1 MTEQNSIK
9 IDYSG
14 NSHSAKQKQEEK
26 TTDNE
31 ERVKREP
38 IIEGVVVKQKKP
50 LSRKFAE
57 AFTGDDAQSVGN
69 YVFMDVIIPAAK
81 NMFVDAV
88 TQGIER
94 MIFGEAPSRRSSSRS
109 YGSGRSNDRQYTPYN
124 KMSEPE
130 PRGRSNWSDRGRA
143 THNFDEII
151 LKTRGDAERVLDTL
165 AEVIDNYDVASVAD
179 LLDLV
184 DITSS
189 YVDNKFGWTRQTFGG
204 ARVQAVRNGYLL
216 DLPKPGS
223 LD

>member
-1 MTEQNSIK
+1 MTEQKHIK

-14 NSHSAKQKQEEK
+14 NSHKAKDATAAKE
-26 TTDNE
+26 NSE

-38 IIEGVVVKQKKP
+38 VIEGIVVKQKKP
-50 LSRKFAE
+50 LGRKFAE

-94 MIFGEAPSRRSSSRS
+94 MIFGEAPSRRSGSRS
-109 YGSGRSNDRQYTPYN
+109 SYGGSRGSSQYVPYN

-130 PRGRSNWSDRGRA
+130 RTGRTSWSDRGRS

-151 LKTRGDAERVLDTL
+151 LKTRGDAERVLDSL
-165 AEVIDNYDVASVAD
+165 AEVIDKYDVASIAD

-189 YVDNKFGWTRQTFGG
+189 YVDNKFGWTMQTFAG
-204 ARVQAVRNGYLL
+204 ARVVPVRNGYLL